1 MLTPAHQLNSTG
13 SCSRLA
19 ITAPVTVG
27 VSSHVLDTLTST
39 WRGSAA
45 PRTARKILFN
55 FPCSA
60 EQGCGPAARSAP
72 REISSSGV
80 PASGIKSWYICFVHQ
95 LAHVS
100 GAPRKVFFFWISREQ
115 GCAPMSYAAPSIF
128 STLSTSTLGVWVYPV
143 GVAPPTKFRLDF
155 WCSRKQDLPLQ
166 PLSSREHYRRCA
178 PARNIKFDFS
188 RSRERD
194 YASLRPLRPLCH
206 LPQAFLASRALQTG
220 PQYQIPFFAFRR
232 ARLQVHGLHKQLC
245 NFNSKGRV
253 LTSGVTRQI
262 IYLKFVE
269 TFRRTLSGIPCPDFN
284 YFCVP
289 LRVFERVEFNS
300 SNDMFN
306 TALLLEFQV
315 QKYCRSQLRRINTPY
330 QLKTSTFYF
339 N

>member
-80 PASGIKSWYICFVHQ
+80 PASGIKSWSHLSFIRLSISVLSPVVPSSIAPVKFDHILIRLQALYINSHTS
-95 LAHVS
+95 A
-100 GAPRKVFFFWISREQ
+100 APHESFFFFWISREQ

-155 WCSRKQDLPLQ
+155 WRSRKQDLPLQ
-166 PLSSREHYRRCA
+166 LYTLAASPYNLFVLLNAISDPAACSRRR
-178 PARNIKFDFS
+178 S
-188 RSRERD
+188 
-194 YASLRPLRPLCH
+194 
-206 LPQAFLASRALQTG
+206 
-220 PQYQIPFFAFRR
+220 
-232 ARLQVHGLHKQLC
+232 
-245 NFNSKGRV
+245 
-253 LTSGVTRQI
+253 
-262 IYLKFVE
+262 
-269 TFRRTLSGIPCPDFN
+269 
-284 YFCVP
+284 
-289 LRVFERVEFNS
+289 
-300 SNDMFN
+300 
-306 TALLLEFQV
+306 
-315 QKYCRSQLRRINTPY
+315 
-330 QLKTSTFYF
+330 
-339 N
+339 